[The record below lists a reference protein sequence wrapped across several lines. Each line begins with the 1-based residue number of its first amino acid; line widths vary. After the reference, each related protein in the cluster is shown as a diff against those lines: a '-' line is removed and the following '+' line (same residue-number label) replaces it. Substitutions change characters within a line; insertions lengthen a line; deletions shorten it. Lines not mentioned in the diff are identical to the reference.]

1 MSRGSPEALAIARRP
16 AARPAVGASILH
28 WTRSRKLPT
37 YICLA
42 FVVAFVVTPF
52 LWMLLGSFKP
62 TYELLQQQGQ
72 TLWIAHPTLENYQR
86 LFREYDFVRY
96 FLNSLLV
103 ATVTAIVATSLSAF
117 AGYSLARFQFPGRS
131 FFGVLILVTQ
141 MLPGIAII
149 IPLFIWFKQFQLID
163 TYWAL
168 LIAYNAFA
176 IPFSTWM
183 LRGFFASIPRELE
196 EAAMIDGAG
205 LIGAFLR
212 IVVPLSLPG
221 LLATGIFAF
230 IVSWHEFLFAV
241 TFTNSAELRTLTV
254 GIAAMRG
261 KDVIDWGLLNAGVV
275 ITTIPVAILFAFVQ
289 RYLVQG
295 LTAGA
300 VKG

>member
-16 AARPAVGASILH
+16 AAHPAVGASILH

-196 EAAMIDGAG
+196 EAALIDGAG
-205 LIGAFLR
+205 MVGAFLR

-221 LLATGIFAF
+221 LLATAIFAF

>member
-1 MSRGSPEALAIARRP
+1 MLKTQPLAGP
-16 AARPAVGASILH
+16 SVEVSAARG
-28 WTRSRKLPT
+28 RQLPHFRLQSAIT
-37 YICLA
+37 YGCLA
-42 FVVAFVVTPF
+42 VVVAIVITPF

-62 TYELLQQQGQ
+62 TYELLQKQGQ
-72 TLWIAHPTLENYQR
+72 TLWIDHPTLENYQR
-86 LFREYDFVRY
+86 LFQEYDFKQY

-103 ATVTAIVATSLSAF
+103 ATVTATFSTSLAAF
-117 AGYSLARFQFPGRS
+117 AGYALARFQFPGRG

-141 MLPGIAII
+141 MLPGIAVI

-163 TYWAL
+163 TYFAL
-168 LIAYNAFA
+168 FIAYNAFA

-183 LRGFFASIPRELE
+183 LRGFFAGIPRELE
-196 EAAMIDGAG
+196 EAALIDGAG
-205 LIGAFLR
+205 EFGTFWR
-212 IVVPLSLPG
+212 VVVPLALPG
-221 LLATGIFAF
+221 LMATAIFAF
-230 IVSWHEFLFAV
+230 ILSWHEFLFAV
-241 TFTNSAELRTLTV
+241 TFTNKAELRTLTV

-275 ITTIPVAILFAFVQ
+275 ITTIPVALLFGFVQ

>member
-1 MSRGSPEALAIARRP
+1 MSRGSLAIARRP
-16 AARPAVGASILH
+16 AAGPFWRTSILLGVH
-28 WTRSRKLPT
+28 SRNLLT
-37 YICLA
+37 YLCLVAVMA
-42 FVVAFVVTPF
+42 FVITPF

-86 LFREYDFVRY
+86 LFHEYDFVRY

-103 ATVTAIVATSLSAF
+103 ATVTATVATSLSAF
-117 AGYSLARFQFPGRS
+117 AGYSLARFRFPGRG
-131 FFGVLILVTQ
+131 FFGALILVTQ

-163 TYWAL
+163 TYWAM

-183 LRGFFASIPRELE
+183 LRGFFANIPRELE
-196 EAAMIDGAG
+196 EAALIDGAG
-205 LIGAFLR
+205 LVGAFLR

-230 IVSWHEFLFAV
+230 ILAWHEFLFAV
-241 TFTNSAELRTLTV
+241 TFTNSAEIRTLTV

-261 KDVIDWGLLNAGVV
+261 KDIIDWGLLNSGVV
-275 ITTIPVAILFAFVQ
+275 ITTIPVAVLFAFVQ